1 VIYIFCPKTLLF
13 ANLESWCAPHMNTK
27 DCHGDPFRFG
37 KKRKAYLCIKRILDI
52 VFAVIVGSILLVPM
66 AVIALIVKID
76 SPGPALYRQERLGK
90 DGKPFMLYK
99 FRSMIQDAEANGPQW
114 AKANDER
121 CTKFGYV
128 LRQSRIDELPQLLNI
143 MKGEMSFVGPRPERA
158 CFYQEFEEYIPG
170 FSKRLCVIPG
180 LTGWAQVNG
189 GYNLGPE
196 EKIVYDMEYIEKQS
210 LRMDIQCIFKTFKV
224 VFSRDGAR

>member
-1 VIYIFCPKTLLF
+1 MIVKEKEQKTYVIEDIGPV
-13 ANLESWCAPHMNTK
+13 E
-27 DCHGDPFRFG
+27 
-37 KKRKAYLCIKRILDI
+37 RKVFYSIVKRIFDI
-52 VFAVIVGSILLVPM
+52 VMSLL
-66 AVIALIVKID
+66 ALIVLFI
-76 SPGPALYRQERLGK
+76 PMLMIALMIKLDTHGAVLFRQERLGK

-143 MKGEMSFVGPRPERA
+143 IKGEMSFVGPRPERA